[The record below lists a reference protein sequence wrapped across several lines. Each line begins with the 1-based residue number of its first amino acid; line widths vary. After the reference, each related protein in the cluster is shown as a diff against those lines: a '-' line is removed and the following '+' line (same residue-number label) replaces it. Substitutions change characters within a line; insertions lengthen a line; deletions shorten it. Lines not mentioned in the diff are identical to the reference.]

1 MPRQQGV
8 TAMAEV
14 SSKTGRRS
22 VRRPVTRRA
31 ALTFAGAGM
40 ALAGAGLGFSQP
52 ARAAIKFRVLTNFY
66 AEPGHGGIYQ
76 AKVTGL
82 YEKAGL
88 DVEIKQ
94 GGPQINGMQLLT
106 GGEAD
111 ILMGSAIGAIAG
123 VQNGAP
129 VVVIAP
135 TYQFDMQCIVTRP
148 DVPSI
153 AALRGKTILVSTL
166 GRGSYWLWMK
176 DKYGFTDDQ
185 VAPYTGN
192 YQPFIQDPTMGLGG
206 VATSEPYRIEQAG
219 VKNRYF
225 LLAKEGY
232 PPYGYPL
239 LTMRPTIQK
248 DRDAIARFVR
258 ATLEGWKSFL
268 ADPAP
273 GLAAIK
279 AERSDVTDGFLQYSV
294 KTIRELGGV
303 DGVETKTAGLGTMND
318 TRWRELADFM
328 LKAGLLKP
336 ATDWQAAYTT
346 EFVKDLKI
354 MP

>member
-1 MPRQQGV
+1 M
-8 TAMAEV
+8 TKI
-14 SSKTGRRS
+14 SSKRAWT
-22 VRRPVTRRA
+22 VTRRNT
-31 ALTFAGAGM
+31 LKFTGAGM
-40 ALAGAGLGFSQP
+40 AIAGAGLGVSQP
-52 ARAAIKFRVLTNFY
+52 ARAATKLRVLTNFY

-111 ILMGSAIGAIAG
+111 ILMGSAIGAIAS

-129 VVVIAP
+129 VVVIMP

-148 DVPSI
+148 EVPSI
-153 AALRGKTILVSTL
+153 AALKGKTILVSTL

-176 DKYGFTDDQ
+176 DKFGFTDDQ

-192 YQPFIQDPTMGLGG
+192 YQPFIQDPTMALGG
-206 VATSEPYRIEQAG
+206 VATTEPFRIDQAG

-225 LLAKEGY
+225 LLAKDGY

-273 GLAAIK
+273 ALKVIK
-279 AERSDVTDGFLQYSV
+279 VERGPDTTDAFLDYSV
-294 KTIRELGGV
+294 KTIRELGAV
-303 DGVETKTAGLGTMND
+303 DGGEVKTNGYGTMND
-318 TRWRELADFM
+318 GRWKELADFM
-328 LKAGLLKP
+328 AKAGLLKP
-336 ATDWQAAYTT
+336 TTDWKAAYTT

-354 MP
+354 MPS

>member
-1 MPRQQGV
+1 M
-8 TAMAEV
+8 
-14 SSKTGRRS
+14 SDISLK
-22 VRRPVTRRA
+22 VTRRSA
-31 ALTFAGAGM
+31 LKRALTFSGAGM

-52 ARAAIKFRVLTNFY
+52 ARAATKFRVLTNFF

-111 ILMGSAIGAIAG
+111 ILMGSGIGAIAS

-129 VVVIAP
+129 VVVIMP

-148 DVPSI
+148 EVPSI
-153 AALRGKTILVSTL
+153 AALKGKTILVSTL

-192 YQPFIQDPTMGLGG
+192 YQPFIQDPNMALGG

-232 PPYGYPL
+232 PPYGYPM
-239 LTMRPTIQK
+239 LTMRPTIAK
-248 DRDAIARFVR
+248 DRDAVARWVR

-273 GLAAIK
+273 GLKAIK
-279 AERSDVTDGFLQYSV
+279 AERTDITDGFLEYSV
-294 KTIRELGGV
+294 KTIRDLGAVQGGEV
-303 DGVETKTAGLGTMND
+303 KTNGMGTMND
-318 TRWRELADFM
+318 ARWKDLADFM

-336 ATDWQAAYTT
+336 ATDWKAAYTT